1 VFHSPPRPSRVAVA
15 LFTLGALFVDFAA
28 ASERPTAGVPKSP
41 PTESFSFASCVDAW
55 RRREH
60 STKYLRFSWSQS
72 ETMFKGMLP
81 FEVRMRARLEA
92 GRGAD
97 VAEMPRTDTVLTGT
111 FRVVFSG
118 GDIRYEEDAD
128 AFSAQ
133 RNEPYTVHDI
143 RILANERYVSR
154 FDSHGDVHAIG
165 EVQPPER
172 NAVVRERNIVPLVLF
187 FRILDSQYGQ
197 FAVDHVQVE
206 PNSIVIDGHRCRVLR
221 RSLRPG
227 LAAELCVDAERDYI
241 PLRYTFYEEGHVAT
255 QWSITKVSSLTA
267 GLLAPSQWTM
277 SRFRG
282 DGRRISRLRA
292 IATKCEVPTE
302 VPRSEF
308 ELEFLPGIW
317 VFDNLAHRQ

>member
-1 VFHSPPRPSRVAVA
+1 MFLRPPRPSRAAMALVA
-15 LFTLGALFVDFAA
+15 LVGSAA
-28 ASERPTAGVPKSP
+28 ASQPPTAAAPKSLAA
-41 PTESFSFASCVDAW
+41 ESFSFASCVDAW

-60 STKYLRFSWSQS
+60 ATKNLRFSWSQS

-81 FEVRMRARLEA
+81 LEVRMRARIQA
-92 GRGAD
+92 GRGGD
-97 VAEMPRTDTVLTGT
+97 VATMPRTDTVLTGT

-128 AFSAQ
+128 VFSEQ

-143 RILANERYVSR
+143 RIFANKRYLAR
-154 FDSHGDVHAIG
+154 FDKHGDVHAIG

-172 NAVVRERNIVPLVLF
+172 NMAVVRERNIVPLALF
-187 FRILDSQYGQ
+187 FRILDPQYGH
-197 FAVDHVQVE
+197 FAADNIQVE

-221 RSLRPG
+221 RSLGPT
-227 LAAELCVDAERDYI
+227 LAAELCVDVERDYI
-241 PLRYTFYEEGHVAT
+241 PLRFTIYEGGNVDT
-255 QWSITKVSSLTA
+255 QWSITKVTSPRA
-267 GLLAPSQWTM
+267 GLFAPSQWTM

-282 DGRRISRLRA
+282 DGRVISRLRA

-308 ELEFLPGIW
+308 ELEFLPGTR
-317 VFDNLAHRQ
+317 VFDNLSHRQ